1 MGRAG
6 LGRAAETSWAV
17 FVLVVFLFSWF
28 SRQTTWEIVGPEP
41 DPPPYETRGVTVEA
55 GVPEPGCLKES
66 CSSVMQK
73 LLPHFTE
80 EETEAQRG
88 RRTCPRAHSWGRSWE
103 GVSQQ
108 GAEVGGAARAG
119 HFPPILPRLTAALL
133 PTLCSGPP
141 QAASFLSKWPVLSLS
156 SPLCSEVDANPSWLH
171 RSAWKLSRLGHS
183 GSI

>member
-41 DPPPYETRGVTVEA
+41 DPPPYETGGVTVEA

-80 EETEAQRG
+80 EETEAQSG
-88 RRTCPRAHSWGRSWE
+88 EGAYQRANTWWLWGLNM
-103 GVSQQ
+103 VC
-108 GAEVGGAARAG
+108 
-119 HFPPILPRLTAALL
+119 LTPKFVLL
-133 PTLCSGPP
+133 LKKKNLFYSK
-141 QAASFLSKWPVLSLS
+141 ANSKVWASLQISL
-156 SPLCSEVDANPSWLH
+156 
-171 RSAWKLSRLGHS
+171 
-183 GSI
+183 IF

>member
-41 DPPPYETRGVTVEA
+41 DPPPYETGGVTVEA

-80 EETEAQRG
+80 EETEAQGHTEVSCLAQGHSASEGSWARMPGG
-88 RRTCPRAHSWGRSWE
+88 REVTCP
-103 GVSQQ
+103 
-108 GAEVGGAARAG
+108 
-119 HFPPILPRLTAALL
+119 P
-133 PTLCSGPP
+133 
-141 QAASFLSKWPVLSLS
+141 
-156 SPLCSEVDANPSWLH
+156 
-171 RSAWKLSRLGHS
+171 
-183 GSI
+183 

>member
-41 DPPPYETRGVTVEA
+41 DPPPYETGGVTVEA

-88 RRTCPRAHSWGRSWE
+88 RRTCPRAHSWSGN
-103 GVSQQ
+103 VYI
-108 GAEVGGAARAG
+108 
-119 HFPPILPRLTAALL
+119 HPLKHKLLKLLYIKIPILFLFNASWQMLNSSTQIYIILFNSLRFFLL
-133 PTLCSGPP
+133 P
-141 QAASFLSKWPVLSLS
+141 V
-156 SPLCSEVDANPSWLH
+156 
-171 RSAWKLSRLGHS
+171 
-183 GSI
+183 